1 VLPRGKSCNFLE
13 YVTFLFYVQEQGCA
27 DLLKAWQFIEA
38 DILKLMEMRTMGNDE
53 LVRGLEVK
61 ARKLRLE
68 SLSVMKEMGIG
79 WLGGSFSSADV
90 VTALLF
96 SRMRHD
102 PRNPQW
108 PERDRL
114 IVSKGHSCEI
124 VYAALAEAGYF
135 PHDEL
140 KTYSHPGARLQ
151 THVNTRTP
159 GIDYSGGSLGL
170 GLSFAVGTA
179 AGAYIQSA
187 EANLAAPVRR
197 HAPRFRVYCIV
208 GDGECNEGQV
218 WEAAASASHFRLDNL
233 TAIID
238 SNRFQSTGSVEKT
251 LNMGSLAEKFRAF
264 GWEVREI
271 DGNQMREVLATLD
284 WAAGVAGKPQ
294 ALIAHT
300 VKAKGMPGYE
310 NTNCHFIKIT
320 DEMITIGQNALKD

>member
-1 VLPRGKSCNFLE
+1 MG
-13 YVTFLFYVQEQGCA
+13 
-27 DLLKAWQFIEA
+27 
-38 DILKLMEMRTMGNDE
+38 MGNDE
-53 LVRGLEVK
+53 LVKGLEVK
-61 ARKLRLE
+61 ARKLRLA
-68 SLSVMKEMGIG
+68 SLFVMKEMGIG

-96 SRMRHD
+96 HRMRHD
-102 PRNPQW
+102 PKNPQW

-114 IVSKGHSCEI
+114 IISKGHSCEL

-135 PHDEL
+135 PREEL

-151 THVNTRTP
+151 THVNIRTP
-159 GIDYSGGSLGL
+159 GVDYSGGSLGL

-179 AGAYIQSA
+179 AGAYIQTA
-187 EANLAAPVRR
+187 EANLAAPIRV
-197 HAPRFRVYCIV
+197 HAPRYRVYCIV

-238 SNRFQSTGSVEKT
+238 SNRFQSTGAVEKKV
-251 LNMGSLAEKFRAF
+251 NMLSMAEKFRSF

-271 DGNQMREVLATLD
+271 DGNKMGDVVATLD
-284 WAAGVAGKPQ
+284 WAASIHGKPQ

-300 VKAKGMPGYE
+300 VKGKGMPSYE
-310 NTNCHFIKIT
+310 NTNCHFVKIT
-320 DEMITIGQNALKD
+320 DDLLRNGQEALKD

>member
-1 VLPRGKSCNFLE
+1 MIKR
-13 YVTFLFYVQEQGCA
+13 
-27 DLLKAWQFIEA
+27 
-38 DILKLMEMRTMGNDE
+38 NDE
-53 LVRGLEVK
+53 LVKNLEVK
-61 ARKLRLE
+61 ARKLRLDA
-68 SLSVMKEMGIG
+68 LFVMKEMGIG
-79 WLGGSFSSADV
+79 WLGGSFSSADL

-96 SRMRHD
+96 HKMRHD
-102 PRNPQW
+102 PKNPQW

-135 PHDEL
+135 PREEL

-151 THVNTRTP
+151 THANIRTP
-159 GIDYSGGSLGL
+159 GVDYSGGSLGL
-170 GLSFAVGTA
+170 GLSFAVGSA
-179 AGAYIQSA
+179 AGAYIQPA

-197 HAPRFRVYCIV
+197 YSPRYRVYCIV

-238 SNRFQSTGSVEKT
+238 SNRFQSTGAVEQK
-251 LNMGSLAEKFRAF
+251 LNMLSMAEKFRSF

-271 DGNQMREVLATLD
+271 DGNKMGEVVATLE
-284 WAAGVAGKPQ
+284 WAASIQGKPQ

-300 VKAKGMPGYE
+300 VKGKGMPSHE
-310 NTNCHFIKIT
+310 NTNCHFVKIT
-320 DEMITIGQNALKD
+320 DDLLRIGQEALKD